1 MEERQKGIT
10 EIGKETEERLS
21 GIVHTSEAPT
31 GELTEPKAK
40 QQNDFVILLLQHLC
54 TDLKVAIPEREEME
68 ETNLIPSAK
77 K

>member
-31 GELTEPKAK
+31 GELTEPKA
-40 QQNDFVILLLQHLC
+40 QATEWFCYPSTPTPLYR
-54 TDLKVAIPEREEME
+54 PEGCHPRKRR
-68 ETNLIPSAK
+68 NGGNKSYPSAK

>member
-31 GELTEPKAK
+31 GELTEPKA
-40 QQNDFVILLLQHLC
+40 QA
-54 TDLKVAIPEREEME
+54 TE
-68 ETNLIPSAK
+68 
-77 K
+77 